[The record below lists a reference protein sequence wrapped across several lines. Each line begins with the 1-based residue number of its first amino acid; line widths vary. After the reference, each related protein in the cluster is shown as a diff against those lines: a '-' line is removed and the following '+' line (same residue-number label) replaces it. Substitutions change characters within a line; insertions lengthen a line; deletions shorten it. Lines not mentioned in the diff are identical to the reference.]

1 VIETVLRDRPYA
13 DVAAE
18 LGVAPGTLRTRV
30 HYGLRRL
37 RCVLETADAAA

>member
-1 VIETVLRDRPYA
+1 MLRDRPYA
-13 DVAAE
+13 EVAAE
-18 LGVAPGTLRTRV
+18 LGVAPGTVRTWV